1 MSRRLFARCS
11 AALLLIAML
20 ASLPLAA
27 AERRVSFNESWRFL
41 KADATDAEQP
51 AFDDSGWRT
60 LNLPHDWAIEGPF
73 DSKYS
78 PETGG
83 LPIYGTAWYRKHF
96 TMPADGRG
104 KFYSVEFDGAMSN
117 STVWLN
123 GHKLGG
129 RPYGYSSFALDLT
142 PFLNFGGQNVIAVRL
157 APEEESSRWYPG
169 AGIYRNV
176 WLVSTGPIH
185 VAHWGTYITTPE
197 ISNAS
202 ATVAIRNEIRN
213 GSAQGATVKVETAIA
228 GCGRQRG

>member
-1 MSRRLFARCS
+1 MSRQLLARCS
-11 AALLLIAML
+11 GALFVSAML
-20 ASLPLAA
+20 ASVSLAA

-41 KADATDAEQP
+41 KADAPDGEQP

-96 TMPADGRG
+96 TMTADGRG
-104 KFYSVEFDGAMSN
+104 QFYSVEFDGAMSN

-142 PFLNFGGQNVIAVRL
+142 PYLN
-157 APEEESSRWYPG
+157 
-169 AGIYRNV
+169 
-176 WLVSTGPIH
+176 
-185 VAHWGTYITTPE
+185 
-197 ISNAS
+197 
-202 ATVAIRNEIRN
+202 
-213 GSAQGATVKVETAIA
+213 
-228 GCGRQRG
+228 